1 MHTKESES
9 GTLETFTTSK
19 IHNTNGKMPQ
29 EEPTC
34 YVVVMK
40 EAKYSNNTILR
51 LAAGCCKE
59 PNEQSFRALYLISVT
74 L

>member
-9 GTLETFTTSK
+9 GTLETFTTTK

-40 EAKYSNNTILR
+40 EEQNTATIQFSDSLRVVVRNLMSNHFELCI
-51 LAAGCCKE
+51 
-59 PNEQSFRALYLISVT
+59 
-74 L
+74 